1 MYNYLLIV
9 LLLSVSLP
17 ANAQMLY
24 RVPKAPAVPAT
35 QADIQQPQPAAVPS
49 ATQNISA
56 EEVWE
61 MVDEAD
67 AVYASTVKTAR
78 VKAEAER
85 EYDKN
90 LEDSAARS
98 DISDRNETVRNLK
111 ALESRHPGFAQGEE
125 SVDVNDL
132 KAYKDFIKTKM
143 TPPQD

>member
-1 MYNYLLIV
+1 MYKYLLTA

-24 RVPKAPAVPAT
+24 RAPKAPAVPAT

-49 ATQNISA
+49 GAQNINA
-56 EEVWE
+56 EEVRE

-85 EYDKN
+85 EYERN
-90 LEDSAARS
+90 RS
-98 DISDRNETVRNLK
+98 QS
-111 ALESRHPGFAQGEE
+111 
-125 SVDVNDL
+125 
-132 KAYKDFIKTKM
+132 
-143 TPPQD
+143 